1 MYALIGIAV
10 VFAAVLGGFL
20 LERGNPWV
28 LLQPAELLIVGG
40 AAAGIVM
47 VANPP
52 PVIRGMLR
60 GTRAAFRPPT
70 HNSKTFLGYMRMLY
84 EIFCFIQRAGVVEF
98 EKDVEDP
105 S

>member
-1 MYALIGIAV
+1 MYALIGIAA

-20 LERGNPWV
+20 LEKGNPWV

-52 PVIRGMLR
+52 SIIRKMWR
-60 GTRAAFRPPT
+60 GCAAAFRPPART
-70 HNSKTFLGYMRMLY
+70 PQAFLRNMRMMY
-84 EIFCFIQRAGVVEF
+84 EIFCFIQRAGVMEF
-98 EKDVEDP
+98 EKD
-105 S
+105 